1 LIYLALVL
9 QFNSM
14 TKPLVVFAGVPF
26 GLMSFCCGSDF
37 GAVEGRTG
45 LNKKDASLSFG

>member
-1 LIYLALVL
+1 MLVL
-9 QFNSM
+9 HRKLGERVILPQCRLSF
-14 TKPLVVFAGVPF
+14 TILR
-26 GLMSFCCGSDF
+26 FCCGSDF